1 MLYKRDYLLGLTDE
15 EKKEFK
21 KVTGRDFSVKRIGGF
36 GTANNFMSFPK
47 AARMCKMLFP
57 NNYLD
62 VAELHDT
69 ERLIKANAEFANL
82 INDEQCSERKILN
95 FIRDKPELF
104 IQ

>member
-21 KVTGRDFSVKRIGGF
+21 EVTGRDFSVKRIGGF

-69 ERLIKANAEFANL
+69 ERLIVGRRIEEDAN
-82 INDEQCSERKILN
+82 CK
-95 FIRDKPELF
+95 LF
-104 IQ
+104 FPPLSH